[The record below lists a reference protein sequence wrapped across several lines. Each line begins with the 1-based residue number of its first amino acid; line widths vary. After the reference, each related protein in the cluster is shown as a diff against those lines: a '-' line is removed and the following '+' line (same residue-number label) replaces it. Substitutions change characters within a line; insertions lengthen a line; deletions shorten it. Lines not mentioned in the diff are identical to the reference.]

1 MKRVQCSPASERR
14 AGRTQQA
21 EIVMLDT
28 LCAQKVEV
36 PVTSGYAGLLGIFCI
51 NLSFA
56 VVTERRHK
64 GVAFGDAGDKTHTG
78 EFNSNCPWWAGL

>member
-1 MKRVQCSPASERR
+1 
-14 AGRTQQA
+14 
-21 EIVMLDT
+21 MLDT
-28 LCAQKVEV
+28 ICAQKAEV

-64 GVAFGDAGDKTHTG
+64 GVAFGDAGDKRLLRLTRVSSIAIVPG
-78 EFNSNCPWWAGL
+78 GLAFKNLQ